1 MTCLWRRHKKSGYVA
16 TYLAYLP
23 DILKKYVRRFIV
35 ESISGKDPRSGIIF
49 TSLMLVILDFVFVMA
64 YRAIFV
70 SEEKRPAAG

>member
-1 MTCLWRRHKKSGYVA
+1 
-16 TYLAYLP
+16 
-23 DILKKYVRRFIV
+23 LKKYVRRFIV